1 MAATKSLHYD
11 ARGHGIGW
19 PFWFT
24 KGLRVGTKEYLEVME
39 EVVKPWVDATY
50 PAGNYCWQQD
60 RAPGHKAKATQK
72 WCQENMAG
80 QLLAP
85 IIAGHHTVGLW
96 DLGLC

>member
-1 MAATKSLHYD
+1 
-11 ARGHGIGW
+11 
-19 PFWFT
+19 
-24 KGLRVGTKEYLEVME
+24 ME

-50 PAGNYCWQQD
+50 PASNYCWQQD
-60 RAPGHKAKATQK
+60 RALGYKAKATQK

-85 IIAGHHTVGLW
+85 VIAGHHTVGLR